1 MKKEVLS
8 FLVVG
13 VINTLLHWAVY
24 WTLLSYFDHQ
34 ISFAV
39 AFFVGTFISLV
50 LNSKKTF
57 DVALSGKK
65 MFLYFLF
72 YIVSYL
78 FGRTILYLCVDIL
91 DIDAYFAIIIVTAVN
106 IPVNFLGSRWV
117 LKGSIRSNP
126 S

>member
-13 VINTLLHWAVY
+13 VINTVLHWIVY
-24 WTLLSYFDHQ
+24 WTLLSYFEHQ

-39 AFFVGTFISLV
+39 AFFVGTLISLV

-57 DVALSGKK
+57 DVALSPKK
-65 MFLYFLF
+65 MVLYFLF

-78 FGRTILYLCVDIL
+78 FGRTILYVCVDL
-91 DIDAYFAIIIVTAVN
+91 LSIDAYVAIIFVTAVN

-117 LKGSIRSNP
+117 LKGVIRPTS